1 MPQCME
7 FGFFGSSFVGA
18 RRSATLVR
26 NPERGVIVSLRST
39 LPSWFSCVSPRPKGS
54 EGYCT
59 FMLMGPLWNSSLM
72 RSVTSLAWFAIVRDE
87 LRRFDDGDSMDFL
100 ESESLGLPKQN
111 KNRALLQ
118 FCRWASYNCQ
128 DYMYDFPPRNCL
140 GL

>member
-1 MPQCME
+1 
-7 FGFFGSSFVGA
+7 
-18 RRSATLVR
+18 
-26 NPERGVIVSLRST
+26 
-39 LPSWFSCVSPRPKGS
+39 
-54 EGYCT
+54 
-59 FMLMGPLWNSSLM
+59 M

-128 DYMYDFPPRNCL
+128 DYMYDFPPRKCL